1 MKVYYVRF
9 CGEHD
14 GCADDWYNMSEEY
27 CCGICISKERAE
39 RLINE
44 DAERDGEKIL
54 SHDGN
59 IYSVTSP
66 DYEEA
71 WYEIAETDVLE

>member
-1 MKVYYVRF
+1 
-9 CGEHD
+9 
-14 GCADDWYNMSEEY
+14 MSEEY